1 MKNHLPGF
9 ETHRSAKTGLL
20 DLSTTPQIRPWL
32 RLPAAAMPTLWHA
45 HPATPQS
52 NLSAMFRITAIVGLS
67 LLSACASDEPLPSP
81 KPTPLSGEQI
91 LRESQG
97 MAQLGERYKQG
108 ESLMHEGESQVDQGK
123 KLMAEGQRMIADGK
137 RIMREA
143 EQGYGEIKK

>member
-1 MKNHLPGF
+1 
-9 ETHRSAKTGLL
+9 
-20 DLSTTPQIRPWL
+20 
-32 RLPAAAMPTLWHA
+32 
-45 HPATPQS
+45 
-52 NLSAMFRITAIVGLS
+52 MFRITAILGLS

-137 RIMREA
+137 RIMREMVTSKSSLYLPPFFKPSL
-143 EQGYGEIKK
+143 ENTP